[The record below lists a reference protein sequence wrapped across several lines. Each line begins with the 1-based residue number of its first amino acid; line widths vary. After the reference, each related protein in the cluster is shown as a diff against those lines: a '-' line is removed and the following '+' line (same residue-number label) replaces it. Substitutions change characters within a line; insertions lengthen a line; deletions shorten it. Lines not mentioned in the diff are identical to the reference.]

1 MESQNKNTLQLY
13 KLEKLS
19 TLFFYLA
26 VLFFIIGFSFTDTPS
41 PTGWYQQFLPNLNGR
56 SISDIF
62 FLDSL
67 TGWAV
72 TPYVNINDTAYVLK
86 TTNGGDNWSFAN
98 IRAGQFVGH
107 NKIKFLNSVTGFV
120 CGVSQSSGF
129 KGLSKSIDGGFN
141 WVSLNVPDPTT
152 TYDDMSIL
160 NIDTIW
166 LASSSAPT
174 GGVFRTTNGGVSWT
188 QQLSLGSQNPSHIYM
203 FNARIGFAATGAGLY
218 KTTNSG
224 INWLVGAGGFFFDM
238 YFTDS
243 LTGWKCHQLMEKTT
257 DGGSNWVNQ
266 ILPSGGNIIFNS
278 MLKFSNIN
286 KDTIWG
292 AGGVIYNGS
301 GQDRAMLFRTTNGG
315 NNWLFQVPDTSIH
328 IFQYDYIKF
337 INKSNGWAYSPLT
350 GVHTTTG
357 GDTIFLSGIQKIS
370 NSIPKE
376 YKLYQNYPNP
386 FNPVTNIKY
395 ELKVKKFVKVIVF
408 DITGKEVIT
417 LVNQNQSAGT
427 YEVDFSGSN
436 LSSGVYFYQLTIDG
450 NVIDTKKMILLK

>member
-1 MESQNKNTLQLY
+1 MLKAKYIISLILT
-13 KLEKLS
+13 
-19 TLFFYLA
+19 
-26 VLFFIIGFSFTDTPS
+26 VLFVLGFTQTANITT
-41 PTGWYQQFLPNLNGR
+41 TGNWYQQFLPNLNGR
-56 SISDIF
+56 NITDITF
-62 FLDSL
+62 TDSL
-67 TGWAV
+67 TGYAV
-72 TPYVNINDTAYVLK
+72 TNIINQNPDTAYVLK
-86 TTNGGDNWSFAN
+86 TTNRGDNWS
-98 IRAGQFVGH
+98 IIYGEILAGGGVYGL
-107 NKIKFLNSVTGFV
+107 NRVYFLNSNTGYI
-120 CGVSQSSGF
+120 CGLDHSPTRGF
-129 KGLSKSIDGGFN
+129 NKTTDGGMS
-141 WVSLNVPDPTT
+141 WIPLNVPVTT
-152 TYDDMSIL
+152 ENYFDMSIL
-160 NIDTIW
+160 NIDTQW
-166 LASSSAPT
+166 VVTPDPFG

-188 QQLSLGSQNPSHIYM
+188 QQPAPPADHIYM
-203 FNARIGFAATGAGLY
+203 YNARIGFAATGAGLY

-224 INWLVGAGGFFFDM
+224 INWLAGAGGFFFDM
-238 YFTDS
+238 YFADS

-257 DGGSNWVNQ
+257 DGGSNWINQ
-266 ILPSGGNIIFNS
+266 TLPTGGNIIFNYI
-278 MLKFSNIN
+278 LKFSNIN

-292 AGGVIYNGS
+292 AGGVMFYGS